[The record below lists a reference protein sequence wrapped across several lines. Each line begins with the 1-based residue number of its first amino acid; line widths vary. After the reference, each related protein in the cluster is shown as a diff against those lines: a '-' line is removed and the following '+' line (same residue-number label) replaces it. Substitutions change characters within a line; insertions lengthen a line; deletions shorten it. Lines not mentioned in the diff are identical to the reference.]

1 MIVLD
6 ASAVLELLL
15 NTVGGEQVR
24 DRIAHPD
31 ESLHSPHLLGVE
43 VTQVLRRYVATG
55 SISADIA
62 VAALE
67 DLAALDI
74 ARYAH
79 EPLLGRAWELRD
91 NVTAYDAVYLALA
104 EVLDAPL
111 LTFDRRLASSP
122 GHDASV
128 ELLSAR

>member
-1 MIVLD
+1 VIVLD
-6 ASAVLELLL
+6 ASAVIELLL
-15 NTVGGEQVR
+15 NTDHGSLVR
-24 DRIAHPD
+24 HWIADPSQ
-31 ESLHSPHLLGVE
+31 SLHAPHLLSVE
-43 VTQVLRRYVATG
+43 VAQVLRRYVVSR
-55 SISADIA
+55 SIDTETA

-67 DLAALDI
+67 DLAALDV

-79 EPLLGRAWELRD
+79 EPLLARVWELRD

-111 LTFDRRLASSP
+111 LTFDRRLATAP

-128 ELLSAR
+128 ELVTS